1 MSSTGEKQNGTVLDA
16 ILNVGIQH
24 FVDWMQHTA
33 EAEKLVASMES
44 LGGAKKLDKN
54 DPVVWYVLVGMLA
67 MKTEAGRTTNH
78 AASST

>member
-1 MSSTGEKQNGTVLDA
+1 MTSTSKKQNGT
-16 ILNVGIQH
+16 ITGETTGQS
-24 FVDWMQHTA
+24 
-33 EAEKLVASMES
+33 SMES

-54 DPVVWYVLVGMLA
+54 DPKFQVGMLA

>member
-1 MSSTGEKQNGTVLDA
+1 MLDD
-16 ILNVGIQH
+16 ILIVGLQH

-44 LGGAKKLDKN
+44 LGGTKQLDKN

-67 MKTEAGRTTNH
+67 MKTEAGKTTNR

>member
-1 MSSTGEKQNGTVLDA
+1 MNQN
-16 ILNVGIQH
+16 
-24 FVDWMQHTA
+24 
-33 EAEKLVASMES
+33 KS

-54 DPVVWYVLVGMLA
+54 DPEFQVGMLE

>member
-16 ILNVGIQH
+16 ILNGIQH

-44 LGGAKKLDKN
+44 LGGAKQLDKN

-67 MKTEAGRTTNH
+67 MKTEAGRTTNR

>member
-1 MSSTGEKQNGTVLDA
+1 MSKKQNGTVTGETKGQ
-16 ILNVGIQH
+16 V
-24 FVDWMQHTA
+24 T
-33 EAEKLVASMES
+33 KKS

-54 DPVVWYVLVGMLA
+54 DPEFQVGMLA